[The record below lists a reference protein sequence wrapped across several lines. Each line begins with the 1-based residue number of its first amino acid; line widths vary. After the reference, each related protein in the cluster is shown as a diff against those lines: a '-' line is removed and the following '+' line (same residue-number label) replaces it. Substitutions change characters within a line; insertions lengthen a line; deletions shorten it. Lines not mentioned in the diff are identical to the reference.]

1 MFDKIIL
8 APYYLALKAR
18 HFCYDHG
25 IRKVSTAEVPTICV
39 GNITA
44 GGTGKTPHTEMI
56 LRSLLRSDDWA
67 YRNIAVLS
75 RGHKRNSGG
84 FQIVEAEGKVKE
96 YGDEPLQIKKKFR
109 SL

>member
-56 LRSLLRSDDWA
+56 LRSLLRSVTRKAQCRPDTA
-67 YRNIAVLS
+67 NRCARPVS
-75 RGHKRNSGG
+75 CMAR
-84 FQIVEAEGKVKE
+84 
-96 YGDEPLQIKKKFR
+96 
-109 SL
+109 